1 MSLDTS
7 SFNLHRTLPL
17 SPDRLWEVMTD
28 PKHREAWG
36 GPDAETV
43 LVIDK
48 ADVRVGG
55 QDRHRCGPADA
66 PDFVIDT
73 RWYDL
78 AAPDRAVF
86 TETLI
91 IGGEA
96 LCTSLVTY
104 SLTAAG
110 TGTDLGVTVAVSSFS
125 GPETL
130 EDFKQGWG
138 GGLDNLERHVAAMV
152 QAHVN

>member
-48 ADVRVGG
+48 ADLRVGG

-138 GGLDNLERHVAAMV
+138 GGLDNLESHVAAMV